1 MKRMLFSVAVFLS
14 LLGVL
19 PSGDVAAV
27 SRGVDVVPACPTT
40 RIVGVPAANPADAT
54 VRIEVKGKPGEAFAL
69 MVALRDLSGEFVID
83 PATGQ
88 PVVMWLQGLMIPAE
102 GCWSQT
108 YGFMALSL
116 ALPDHALEAV
126 AVPTGAGPPT
136 SGSVL
141 SWRCTL
147 TSGTFP
153 PASAPVPFASA
164 PVTVPG
170 VSGTFLST
178 TLSAPDPIA
187 PNVYFLAENGPG
199 GVYPIG

>member
-1 MKRMLFSVAVFLS
+1 MKRTLFSVAIFLS

-19 PSGDVAAV
+19 PFGDVAAV
-27 SRGVDVVPACPTT
+27 SRGVDVVPISPTT
-40 RIVGVPAANPADAT
+40 RIVGVPSTNPADSV
-54 VRIEVKGKPGEAFAL
+54 VRIEVKGKAGETFAL
-69 MVALRDLSGEFVID
+69 MVALRDLTGALVTD
-83 PATGQ
+83 PVTGQ
-88 PVVMWLQGLMIPAE
+88 PVVMWLQGLTIPAE

-116 ALPDHALEAV
+116 ALPNLALEAV
-126 AVPTGAGPPT
+126 AVPESDVPSPT
-136 SGSVL
+136 GSVL
-141 SWRCTL
+141 SWRCALSSATFAP
-147 TSGTFP
+147 GTEP
-153 PASAPVPFASA
+153 DPFSSA

-178 TLSAPDPIA
+178 TLSAPDPVA